1 MHISEGILSPE
12 ILLAGAA
19 GTAIGIS
26 IGLRSLENKDIPK
39 VALLTSAFFVASLI
53 HVPIGPSS
61 SHLVL
66 NGLMGIILGWEA
78 FPAIFVGLALQAVL
92 FQFGGLTT
100 LGINTF
106 NMAAPAIIS
115 YYITRPF
122 LRREGMGAVG
132 LLACAAA
139 GGGSIMLS
147 ALLVTLSLAMSGEG
161 LEAIGRLIFV
171 VHIPVAIIEA
181 LIAAF
186 TVNFLLRLRPD
197 IIIPEKTV

>member
-12 ILLAGAA
+12 ILLVGAA
-19 GTAIGIS
+19 GTAIGITM
-26 IGLRSLENKDIPK
+26 GLRSLKNEDVPR

-66 NGLMGIILGWEA
+66 NGLMGIILGWKA
-78 FPAIFVGLALQAVL
+78 FPAIFIGLALQAIL

-106 NMAAPAIIS
+106 NMAAPAIVAH
-115 YYITRPF
+115 YMMRP
-122 LRREGMGAVG
+122 LLKQGKLGPMG
-132 LLACAAA
+132 LLVCAVA

-147 ALLVTLSLAMSGEG
+147 ALLVTLSLALSGEG
-161 LEAIGRLIFV
+161 LAAIGRLIFI

-181 LIAAF
+181 LVATF
-186 TVNFLLRLRPD
+186 TINFLLKIRPD
-197 IIIPEKTV
+197 MIIPGGTG